1 MGVNTRNR
9 IITDGLVL
17 NLDAGNRQSYTSG
30 NTNWRD
36 LSGNNNNGTLTNGPT
51 FSSENGGSI
60 VLDGVDDYVQSLNVS
75 HSALLSNT
83 IEVAFKV
90 NSYSGTGKFA
100 IAGYDLNALRN
111 FSDSSTGVIYVESN
125 NKIKSSV
132 ITTTQTYRGVTSVTN
147 ISLQTY
153 YVATLVRDMNNGVL
167 LLYINGV
174 LESQNTFDVSS
185 YALWPPASPIYV
197 GSNNFIIAYHDSN
210 NWGTGPYFNGS
221 ISNVKLYNRIL
232 TQQEITQNFNATRTR
247 YGI

>member
-1 MGVNTRNR
+1 MAFNYSPKIV
-9 IITDGLVL
+9 TDGLVL
-17 NLDAGNRQSYTSG
+17 YLDAANTKSYVSG
-30 NTNWRD
+30 STTWTDISR
-36 LSGNNNNGTLTNGPT
+36 SGLNGTLINGPT
-51 FSSENGGSI
+51 FSSANGGSI
-60 VLDGVDDYVQSLNVS
+60 VFDGVDDYVQSLNVP

-100 IAGYDLNALRN
+100 IAGYNLNALRN
-111 FSDSSTGVIYVESN
+111 FSDSSTGMIYVESN

-132 ITTTQTYRGVTSVTN
+132 ITTTQVYRGVTSVTN

-153 YVATLVRDMNNGVL
+153 YVATLVRDMINGVL

-197 GSNNFIIAYHDSN
+197 GSNNFIIAYYDSN

-221 ISNVKLYNRIL
+221 ISNVKLYNRVL
-232 TQQEITQNFNATRTR
+232 SQAEITQNFNATKTR
-247 YGI
+247 FGL